1 MERQDYTY
9 LVHTIK
15 NANNEIK
22 KLEENL
28 IRKKLKYLNYNVIIK
43 LEKIDVRILTFF
55 STS

>member
-1 MERQDYTY
+1 MERQDYAY

-22 KLEENL
+22 K
-28 IRKKLKYLNYNVIIK
+28 IRRKFNKEKLKYLSYNVIIK
-43 LEKIDVRILTFF
+43 LEKRDVRILTFF

>member
-1 MERQDYTY
+1 MERQDYAY

-28 IRKKLKYLNYNVIIK
+28 IRKKLKYLSYNVIIK